1 MVIDTAKNEQSWCL
15 AVIIRKQSGFDM
27 QFHLIVV
34 SIFLKTCV
42 KDHGDSSS

>member
-1 MVIDTAKNEQSWCL
+1 
-15 AVIIRKQSGFDM
+15 M

-42 KDHGDSSS
+42 KDHGYKEGFDKRSILLGVS